1 MSDPAPDD
9 KKPYIQPESIEA
21 VQSENAE
28 LVDRILHDILVNGE
42 EKILPDGSR
51 VRVTPSAAM
60 LKAAM
65 ERGKQL
71 GMQSPLGAGRAADD
85 LAETARRME
94 SGTLRFPGGGRMP
107 PVSTD
112 DDAATA
118 M

>member
-1 MSDPAPDD
+1 MNDPAP
-9 KKPYIQPESIEA
+9 PPAPIEA
-21 VQSENAE
+21 IQSANAE
-28 LVDRILHDILVNGE
+28 LIDRILHDVLVNGE

-71 GMQSPLGAGRAADD
+71 GMQSPTGHGRAADD
-85 LAETARRME
+85 LAETVRRME
-94 SGTLRFPGGGRMP
+94 SGSLKFTGGGRLP
-107 PVSTD
+107 PVSTE

-118 M
+118 